1 MRILSPYTLRWLPG
15 EREQNDIS
23 EFIRESYSQF
33 YHASLPRCMPWLLGM
48 FDANGELKAACGVQP
63 ASMGKIYLEH
73 YLDVPVEVV
82 LSARLSHPVSRDS
95 IVEIGNFAAS
105 DGASARIMFAALC
118 LLLNQYCYS
127 WIVFTG
133 TKKIRNTFFRLNLQ
147 PVTLM
152 PADSTRLGEAARE
165 WGSYYEHDP
174 QIMAGEL
181 HGGQTTLS
189 QTSLLLGMFADPPS
203 APWIT
208 PSGGSY
214 ASEHA

>member
-1 MRILSPYTLRWLPG
+1 
-15 EREQNDIS
+15 
-23 EFIRESYSQF
+23 
-33 YHASLPRCMPWLLGM
+33 MPWLLGM

-105 DGASARIMFAALC
+105 DGASARIMYAALC

-133 TKKIRNTFFRLNLQ
+133 TKKYAIPF
-147 PVTLM
+147 
-152 PADSTRLGEAARE
+152 
-165 WGSYYEHDP
+165 
-174 QIMAGEL
+174 
-181 HGGQTTLS
+181 
-189 QTSLLLGMFADPPS
+189 S
-203 APWIT
+203 A
-208 PSGGSY
+208 
-214 ASEHA
+214 